1 MSALAST
8 GVGAPRSMAACSV
21 QRPSPESD
29 TRLLR
34 SSSVG
39 SCGGFASTSLARG
52 ADMIWSSTFASTGAT
67 VSPWILLGEVH
78 ALVAW
83 KGLTAR
89 GILAFGFMGLF
100 LGPTLLAVA
109 YSLLSDWVAQKTP
122 DNQAALDQLPPD
134 KQA

>member
-39 SCGGFASTSLARG
+39 SRCSAWASR
-52 ADMIWSSTFASTGAT
+52 SSSQD
-67 VSPWILLGEVH
+67 
-78 ALVAW
+78 
-83 KGLTAR
+83 LT
-89 GILAFGFMGLF
+89 
-100 LGPTLLAVA
+100 TLPRRHNSAISA
-109 YSLLSDWVAQKTP
+109 MSNA
-122 DNQAALDQLPPD
+122 
-134 KQA
+134 